1 MYKKLLFGAALFC
14 GFSTFANAHNLVDID
29 GTYMCSVNDTVA
41 KNTHAT
47 GRFTLA
53 AQGNI
58 YAVTQLNTDGTQSVP
73 NEYHIFGM
81 RSGNVLSLVY
91 QNVKDANVFGLEQM
105 KISKDGK
112 TLMGTFIYWNQFATK
127 NMEVCK
133 RV

>member
-14 GFSTFANAHNLVDID
+14 GLTSAVNAQSMMDLD
-29 GTYMCSVNDTVA
+29 GTYMCSVNDIVA

-47 GRFTLA
+47 GRFSIKQTD
-53 AQGNI
+53 NI
-58 YAVTQLNTDGTQSVP
+58 YAVTQLNADGTQPVP

-91 QNVKDANVFGLEQM
+91 QNVKDANLFGLEQM

-112 TLMGTFIYWNQFATK
+112 TLTGTFIYWNQFKQK
-127 NMEVCK
+127 NSEVCK